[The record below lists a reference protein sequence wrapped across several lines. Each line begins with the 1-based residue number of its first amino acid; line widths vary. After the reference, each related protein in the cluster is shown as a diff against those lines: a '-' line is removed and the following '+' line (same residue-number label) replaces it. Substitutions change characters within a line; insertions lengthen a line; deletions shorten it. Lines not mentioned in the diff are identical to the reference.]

1 MYHSFDTEIACKYGV
16 NAAVIFNHISFWI
29 EKNAANNS
37 NYYDGEYW
45 TYSSIKGFKE
55 IFCYMTENQIRTA
68 LKKLTDNDV
77 LIIGNYNKLAYDR
90 TLWYALGKIGKS
102 IYQKSQMDLPK
113 ITNGFAENHKSIYQK
128 SQIDLSKI
136 TNGFTENHKPIPDII
151 TDNNTDIITD
161 NNIKPV
167 RHKYGEYKNVLLS
180 DKEIEK
186 LKAEIPNYQRYI
198 ENLSSYM
205 MSTGKTYK
213 SHLATIRNWARK
225 DGVKPPKTE
234 TDEERIRREQNE
246 QLLRAMGEI

>member
-1 MYHSFDTEIACKYGV
+1 MMHSFDVEIAKEYGI
-16 NAAVIFNHISFWI
+16 AAAIILNHLDFWI
-29 EKNAANNS
+29 EKNIANES
-37 NYYDGEYW
+37 NYFDGEYW
-45 TYSSIKGFKE
+45 TYNSIKAMKALYP
-55 IFCYMTENQIRTA
+55 YMSEKKIRSA
-68 LKKLTDNDV
+68 LNKLKDED
-77 LIIGNYNKLAYDR
+77 LIKTGNYNKSAYDR
-90 TLWYALGKIGKS
+90 TLWYAITEKGKS
-102 IYQKSQMDLPK
+102 ILQ
-113 ITNGFAENHKSIYQK
+113 NGKMEIPEKVNGNTKKVKCIY
-128 SQIDLSKI
+128 
-136 TNGFTENHKPIPDII
+136 TDIR

-205 MSTGKTYK
+205 MSTGKKYK

-225 DGVKPPKTE
+225 DGVKPPKAE

-246 QLLRAMGEI
+246 QLLRVMGEI